1 MLEWTAALCSILGV
15 WLMAR
20 RRLAA
25 WPVGLLSVALYGLVF
40 AEAKLYS
47 DTLLQVAFGGFLVY
61 GWLNWRQHA
70 ADEGSIR
77 IVPLARGTLLRDLSI
92 GLCGGVALGAA
103 MHSFT
108 DAALPWLDALL
119 TGLSLV
125 GQWWQARRHVA
136 CWWVWIAVDVV
147 YVGAY
152 LFKSLHV
159 TAGCTCSSSAWPCS
173 ACAHGAP
180 PLASHR
186 WQPGRATPYVAGLP
200 VVANLGWRACRPR
213 SASTQNI
220 HAWRGSTG

>member
-1 MLEWTAALCSILGV
+1 MSGVMLEWTAALCSILGV

-159 TAGCTCSSSAWPCS
+159 TAALYVFFLGLAVFGLRAWSAAAREP
-173 ACAHGAP
+173 
-180 PLASHR
+180 
-186 WQPGRATPYVAGLP
+186 QVAT
-200 VVANLGWRACRPR
+200 R
-213 SASTQNI
+213 
-220 HAWRGSTG
+220 